1 MDKSSDI
8 STRTTYTFYKFI
20 EKVYLIFYSKPI
32 LYLSIK
38 TSAIVGKHFAVVQKS
53 RTHMPDDR
61 VLVE

>member
-1 MDKSSDI
+1 MQC
-8 STRTTYTFYKFI
+8 TFHKFI
-20 EKVYLIFYSKPI
+20 ENVYLIYYSKPI

-53 RTHMPDDR
+53 RTHMPDDK